1 MTDQPQDTPSRLDR
15 IEAILLQTATRL
27 DQVAQQQQTNTSAI
41 TQLTERQ
48 QTNTDAIAQLTE
60 QQKANTAAIAQLTE
74 RVDQGFERMQQQL
87 ESNIS
92 DLVGIIG
99 DGIEGVEDMLRRAL
113 QQGGNGNTPPSN

>member
-27 DQVAQQQQTNTSAI
+27 DQVAQQQQTNT
-41 TQLTERQ
+41 
-48 QTNTDAIAQLTE
+48 DAIAQLT
-60 QQKANTAAIAQLTE
+60 NRIDQLTE
-74 RVDQGFERMQQQL
+74 RVDQGFERSQQL
-87 ESNIS
+87 LETNIS

>member
-1 MTDQPQDTPSRLDR
+1 MTNSNPPQDRLDR

-27 DQVAQQQQTNTSAI
+27 DQVASQQQTNTH
-41 TQLTERQ
+41 
-48 QTNTDAIAQLTE
+48 AIAQLT
-60 QQKANTAAIAQLTE
+60 NRIDQLTE
-74 RVDQGFERMQQQL
+74 QVDQGFERSRQL
-87 ESNIS
+87 LETNIS

>member
-27 DQVAQQQQTNTSAI
+27 DQVAQQQQTNT
-41 TQLTERQ
+41 
-48 QTNTDAIAQLTE
+48 DAIAQLTE
-60 QQKANTAAIAQLTE
+60 QQKANTAAIGQLTE
-74 RVDQGFERMQQQL
+74 RVDQGFERSQQLL

-113 QQGGNGNTPPSN
+113 RQGGNGNTPPSN